1 MTSCHGD
8 RRKSGQ
14 GPQAAGLPLR
24 LLLAHVSSHT
34 ATQDR
39 HGHTPRHCWHTTH
52 PLGSTE
58 HPPFACSRTTQHSSQ
73 PPQSTLRSAYT
84 TPHQWATQ
92 CEYAGK
98 ALKRKHISS
107 LSCKP
112 TAHPRRPP
120 HSIHMLAVKQH
131 CILGVCAYRCISYE

>member
-1 MTSCHGD
+1 MAHSNCSSIQHFMYGVFRSSVMIDIT
-8 RRKSGQ
+8 
-14 GPQAAGLPLR
+14 
-24 LLLAHVSSHT
+24 HVSSHT

-52 PLGSTE
+52 QLGSTE
-58 HPPFACSRTTQHSSQ
+58 HPPFACSRTTQQPATAVHNPFSVHNTSCSGQHSASMQ
-73 PPQSTLRSAYT
+73 
-84 TPHQWATQ
+84 
-92 CEYAGK
+92 GK
-98 ALKRKHISS
+98 ALKGKHIS

-120 HSIHMLAVKQH
+120 HAIHMLAVKQH